1 MSWTKY
7 IPLVLFLGILAVPFA
22 MRSAAPAGV
31 REGVPRVIIMT
42 PHVRQISEEFSRG
55 FSAWHQRVYGSPA
68 EIDWRGPLGTSE
80 ILKLL
85 RAQYTAHLRREIAR
99 IATETPER
107 LLDPELN
114 LDGTFKPGDI
124 GLDVVF
130 GGGSFDHGRIKS
142 RDTSSIAVPV
152 LPGGGR
158 VRAVVS
164 PVERIDASKLGEMT
178 ELRADVSIDGRP
190 EVRLRVPVEA
200 LVGGLDVIR
209 PIAEGAKSV
218 EVELEGGRLLREFG
232 VPMSVPAGLGEEEI
246 AALSPNEIGAERLY
260 DPDQFWIGTALS
272 SFGIVFNRD
281 LFKEAGLPMPS
292 KFEDLTNER
301 LQGLIALADPRQ
313 SGSLTTAID
322 MVINSFAW
330 RAAKEGGWSELLLE
344 RDGIAR
350 AISAGKG
357 PEVEGAFAKA
367 WRTLREITANARYYA
382 SSSTKPPVDVS
393 QGEAAAGLA
402 IDFYGK
408 TQAQSVLDQGAK
420 GEGRVGFVDPEGQTN
435 YDADPVSV
443 LRGGPNEEL
452 ARRFV
457 RYCLSKEAQSLW
469 QFRAG
474 QGSGLQGGSGLT
486 LGPREY
492 ELRRFPI
499 RRDMYTEPYFAE
511 FVDQINPFDRA
522 PKARPVGWRDGIGVM
537 MPAFSVDVAEEQ
549 RAAWSALTE
558 ARRKAGF
565 SASTLAEMERL
576 FYALPATR
584 LPDGREL
591 AFTAE
596 HFPQIAGAWRES
608 RARGRLKADY
618 VLGYTEFFRRNY
630 EEVVR
635 LSRAGGGVR
644 GSAAR
649 SAQPLET
656 ASASR

>member
-7 IPLVLFLGILAVPFA
+7 IPLVLFLGILVVPFA
-22 MRSAAPAGV
+22 MRSAAPAGI
-31 REGVPRVIIMT
+31 REDVPRVIIMT

-55 FSAWHQRVYGSPA
+55 FSAWHQREYGGPA

-85 RAQYTAHLRREIAR
+85 RAQYTAHLKREVSR
-99 IATETPER
+99 IAAETPDR
-107 LLDPELN
+107 LLDPTLS

-142 RDTSSIAVPV
+142 RETSSIAVPV
-152 LPGGGR
+152 MPGRGR
-158 VRAVVS
+158 VRAVLA
-164 PVERIDASKLGEMT
+164 PADRVEASKLGEMR
-178 ELRADVSIDGRP
+178 ELRADVSIEGRP
-190 EVRLRVPVEA
+190 AVRLRVPVEA
-200 LVGGLDVIR
+200 LTGGLEAIR
-209 PIAEGAKSV
+209 PLAEGAKSV
-218 EVELEGGRLLREFG
+218 ELELEGGRLLREFG
-232 VPMSVPAGLGEEEI
+232 VPMSVPAGLGEAEV

-260 DPDQFWIGTALS
+260 DAEQYWIGTALS

-281 LFKEAGLPMPS
+281 LFAEAELPMPTR
-292 KFEDLTNER
+292 FEDLTNDR

-330 RAAKEGGWSELLLE
+330 RAAKDGGWSELLLE

-350 AISAGKG
+350 AIAAGKRD
-357 PEVEGAFAKA
+357 EVEEAFARA
-367 WRTLREITANARYYA
+367 WRTLREMTANARYYA

-408 TQAQSVLDQGAK
+408 TQAQAVLAPGAK
-420 GEGRVGFVDPEGQTN
+420 GEGRVGFIDPEGQTN

-452 ARRFV
+452 AKRFV

-474 QGSGLQGGSGLT
+474 QASGLVGGSGLP

-499 RRDMYTEPYFAE
+499 RRDMYAEPYFAE
-511 FVDQINPFDRA
+511 FVDKVNPFDRA

-549 RAAWSALTE
+549 RAAWAALSE
-558 ARRKAGF
+558 ARRTPGF
-565 SASTLAEMERL
+565 ASSVLAEMERL
-576 FYALPATR
+576 FYALPMTR
-584 LPDGREL
+584 LPDGREA

-596 HFPQIAGAWRES
+596 EFPRIAGAWRES
-608 RARGRLKADY
+608 RARGRLKTDY

-635 LSRAGGGVR
+635 LSRSAAGGGAA
-644 GSAAR
+644 SAR

-656 ASASR
+656 ALIAK